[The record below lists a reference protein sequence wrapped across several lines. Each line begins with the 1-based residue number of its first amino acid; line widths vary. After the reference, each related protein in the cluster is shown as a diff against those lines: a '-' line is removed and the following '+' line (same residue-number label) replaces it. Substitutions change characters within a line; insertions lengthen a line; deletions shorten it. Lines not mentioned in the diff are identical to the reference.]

1 MHLLS
6 ESCQEKNL
14 INICKLEQEFCFM
27 LPVNENGL
35 FTASAPICM
44 LRCVLQSEVKV
55 PFISNSTNL
64 CFSLCT
70 IAWINRN
77 PG

>member
-6 ESCQEKNL
+6 QSCQEKNL
-14 INICKLEQEFCFM
+14 INICKLLEQEFCFM
-27 LPVNENGL
+27 LPMNENGL

-44 LRCVLQSEVKV
+44 LRYVLQSEVKM

-64 CFSLCT
+64 CFALCT
-70 IAWINRN
+70 IA
-77 PG
+77 